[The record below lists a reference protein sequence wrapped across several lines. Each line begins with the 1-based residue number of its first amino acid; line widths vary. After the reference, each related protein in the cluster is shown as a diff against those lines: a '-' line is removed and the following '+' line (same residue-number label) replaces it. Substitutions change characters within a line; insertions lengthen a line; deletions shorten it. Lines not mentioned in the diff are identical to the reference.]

1 MQQEGLV
8 VQETMLDTIAHM
20 QRMIGNRSTRRPCL
34 DPITYLT
41 ARFPNLE
48 LTPTGVLHSKAHMN
62 KVMHVSV
69 LKVDEVSRPQRQEK
83 LPPENVSTE
92 PDESKV
98 EPGPRRDDEYK
109 HAARKGRRTQH
120 KGI

>member
-1 MQQEGLV
+1 M
-8 VQETMLDTIAHM
+8 
-20 QRMIGNRSTRRPCL
+20 
-34 DPITYLT
+34 DPITDLA
-41 ARFPNLE
+41 ARFPCLE
-48 LTPTGVLHSKAHMN
+48 LTLSGILHSKAHMN

-69 LKVDEVSRPQRQEK
+69 LKVDEVSRPQTR
-83 LPPENVSTE
+83 PENVSTDT
-92 PDESKV
+92 DESKV